1 MDGPRDYH
9 TESQKEKIT
18 SYRWKLKKKKKEGV
32 YIYIHTADSLCYT
45 GENNN
50 IIKQLYFN
58 KNF

>member
-18 SYRWKLKKKKKEGV
+18 SYRWKLKKKKRG
-32 YIYIHTADSLCYT
+32 YICIHTADSLCYT
-45 GENNN
+45 GENNK